1 MSLKGLNADI
11 DVSRNEAHIG
21 IGRKR
26 GDQSMRN
33 RKARERVATRD
44 SSAFILAV
52 AATTLVVLAA
62 LITALS

>member
-1 MSLKGLNADI
+1 
-11 DVSRNEAHIG
+11 
-21 IGRKR
+21 
-26 GDQSMRN
+26 MRN